1 MDIHQLLAAFAS
13 AFTQEQR
20 LITFHLGDG
29 AGFTEQLLPQTV
41 TGEEAL
47 SQPYRYQVECLSP
60 DVGLELKSLL
70 GLPAEL
76 GILTAEGETVA
87 RCGVVTQARALPAD
101 GGFARYGLTIEPPL
115 ALLSYHRT
123 SRVWQDCTVPEIVQ
137 AIVAEQ
143 QATNPVFAAAFALR
157 LDLSRDYLAR
167 SYCLQYRETSLAFL
181 SRILAEEGIA
191 YRFEHASGET
201 PTVTLVVFDD
211 PYSLPQAR
219 QGRIRFHR
227 ADATEAQDT
236 LTDWTSARQLGPSQV
251 SLASFDYR
259 PVLTQHASETSAID
273 QGAGGAQVESSLG
286 YYDPQSLYYAADGG
300 QLAQYAQ
307 LRQQAFDRQKK
318 SFSGSGTVRGLQV
331 GEWFQLAD
339 HPLHDGDA
347 PEQRE
352 FVASQLTFTAHNNLP
367 GDLLKFLAQGK
378 EAPQPFTVQFEAQ
391 RRGIP
396 LTPDYADSAHAKPT
410 ALGVQTATVV
420 GPEGEEIHTDEYG
433 RIKVQFHWQ
442 RPQEHP
448 EFGANL
454 DDRSSCWIRVAQP
467 SAGANWGHQFIP
479 RVGQEVIVSY
489 IENDIDRPVVTGVVY
504 NGSHP
509 TPAFS
514 GAGSL
519 PANKTLSG
527 IQSKEYQGS
536 QYGELLFDDTQ
547 GEVRTKLS
555 SEHGKTQLNQ
565 GYLSHPRTDGKAEPR
580 GEGFELRSDRAG
592 AIRAAQGLLFSTEA
606 KPGAGGKQL
615 DREQAQSQ
623 LEAAQQLAQTL
634 SDTAAQ
640 QLADAH
646 EIGPETL
653 DSEGA
658 KQAKSQQGHM
668 DHLNQ
673 ALKAWE
679 AGSNTDP
686 EGKAA
691 TGQAGRQAVLIASAP
706 AGIGLTTP
714 NELVLTAGHNLDS
727 VSQRDTQQTTTRR
740 WLHNVGSKI
749 SLFVQGV
756 ADQINLKLIVAKGHA
771 NLHAQSGD
779 VEVIGDKN
787 VRLYA
792 NKQKFTLAAGQEL
805 LATCG
810 GAYIRLKGGN
820 IEIHAPGKVSFKG
833 RGFDFSGPASTKFS
847 PVNFPRSELLIDA
860 QKKKAKYPLSL

>member
-1 MDIHQLLAAFAS
+1 MLASFAS
-13 AFTQEQR
+13 AFTQTQR
-20 LITFHLGDG
+20 LLTLHLGDG
-29 AGFTEQLLPQTV
+29 SAYGEQLLPQSV
-41 TGEEAL
+41 AGEEAL
-47 SQPYRYQVECLSP
+47 SQPYRYVVECLSP

-70 GLPAEL
+70 GLPAQL
-76 GILTAEGETVA
+76 SILTADGDSVR
-87 RCGVVTQARALPAD
+87 RCGIVTQMRALPSD

-115 ALLSYHRT
+115 ALLAHRRS
-123 SRVWQDCTVPEIVQ
+123 SRVFQDQTIPEIVQ
-137 AIVAEQ
+137 AMLDEHI
-143 QATNPVFAAAFALR
+143 ATNPVFGASFAVR
-157 LDLSRDYLAR
+157 FDLVETYAPR
-167 SYCLQYRETSLAFL
+167 SYCLQYRESDFAAI
-181 SRILAEEGIA
+181 SRFLAEEGLA
-191 YRFEHASGET
+191 YRFEHEAGDT
-201 PTVTLVVFDD
+201 PKTTFVVFDD

-219 QGRIRFHR
+219 HGRIRFHR
-227 ADATEAQDT
+227 ADATEAEDS
-236 LTDWTSARQLGPSQV
+236 LTDWTSTRQLGPSQV
-251 SLASFDYR
+251 ALASFDYR
-259 PVLTQHASETSAID
+259 PVFTQQAGEASLID
-273 QGAGGAQVESSLG
+273 QGAGGSQAESSLEH
-286 YYDPQSLYYAADGG
+286 YDPQALYYAADGE
-300 QLAQYAQ
+300 QLGRYAQ

-318 SFSGSGTVRGLQV
+318 SFSGSGTVRGIQV

-339 HPLHDGDA
+339 HPLHDSDA

-352 FVASQLTFTAHNNLP
+352 FVASQLSFTAHNNLP
-367 GDLLKFLAQGK
+367 GDLLKFLAQNQTP
-378 EAPQPFTVQFEAQ
+378 PQPFTVQLEAQ

-396 LTPDYADSAHAKPT
+396 LPPDYADSTHAKPT

-420 GPEGEEIHTDEYG
+420 GPEGEEIHTDQYG

-454 DDRSSCWIRVAQP
+454 DDRSSCWLRVAYP
-467 SAGANWGHQFIP
+467 SAGAAWGHQFIP
-479 RVGQEVIVSY
+479 RIGQEVLVDF
-489 IENDIDRPVVTGVVY
+489 IEGDIDRPLVKGVLY

-565 GYLSHPRTDGKAEPR
+565 GYLTHPRSDGKAEPR
-580 GEGFELRSDRAG
+580 GEGFELRTDRQG
-592 AIRAAQGLLFSTEA
+592 AIRAAQGLLLSTEA
-606 KPGAGGKQL
+606 KPGASGQQL

-640 QLADAH
+640 QLADAS

-653 DSEGA
+653 DAEGA
-658 KQAKSQQGHM
+658 KQARSQQGHLN
-668 DHLNQ
+668 HLNA
-673 ALKAWE
+673 ALKAWA

-686 EGKAA
+686 DGKTASDQP
-691 TGQAGRQAVLIASAP
+691 GQQAILIASAP

-714 NELVLTAGHNLDS
+714 SELVFNTGYNLDTI
-727 VSQRDTQQTTTRR
+727 SQRDTQQTTARR
-740 WLHNVGSKI
+740 WIHNVGSKI

-771 NLHAQSGD
+771 NLHAQAGD

-810 GAYIRLKGGN
+810 GAYIRLKDGN
-820 IEIHAPGKVSFKG
+820 IEIHAPGSVSFKG
-833 RGFDFSGPASTKFS
+833 SGFDFSGPASMSFTNDMPQDKVCAAQNQVAVAQGGATV
-847 PVNFPRSELLIDA
+847 PVGD
-860 QKKKAKYPLSL
+860 